1 MVAAAI
7 FNGKHLSIAL
17 AIALYDACGSAI
29 ELLNEKI
36 MAPLLGPLL
45 FSHDRDYSWWRR
57 SLITATFLLCRRT
70 SRSWRDDKGI
80 SSFCRKGEWHS
91 KSDHQRF
98 CTNGISLLAL
108 FGSRATLGV
117 SPSRPIEWN
126 HSSQDE
132 CHSDLRFDVRQVV
145 RNPPWSNGGPIN
157 ERRIASRKVS
167 VKPEGRTRQL
177 DDPPNSYRL
186 AHASLISALSQRD
199 GSDGKINR
207 ANAPDAVTIASDHAR
222 RTENPVLCGSDWR

>member
-1 MVAAAI
+1 MTRASSAFAEKAS
-7 FNGKHLSIAL
+7 GIANPT
-17 AIALYDACGSAI
+17 I
-29 ELLNEKI
+29 
-36 MAPLLGPLL
+36 
-45 FSHDRDYSWWRR
+45 
-57 SLITATFLLCRRT
+57 
-70 SRSWRDDKGI
+70 KG
-80 SSFCRKGEWHS
+80 
-91 KSDHQRF
+91 F

-186 AHASLISALSQRD
+186 AHASLISGLSQRD
-199 GSDGKINR
+199 GSDEKINR